1 MNESLLYHKYICGVS
16 HLKSLS
22 YSQLNDFE
30 GKGRWKLPLLC
41 LWSGGAIT
49 SSATPTIPVFIVY
62 LQQDSLFNLRRPY
75 DLVALL
81 KQEQRA
87 IMLENL
93 KEELL
98 ARKEEIDRNEDKDTG
113 A

>member
-1 MNESLLYHKYICGVS
+1 MLHSWFTVLLFSDTC
-16 HLKSLS
+16 LT
-22 YSQLNDFE
+22 F
-30 GKGRWKLPLLC
+30 RFPL
-41 LWSGGAIT
+41 
-49 SSATPTIPVFIVY
+49 Y
-62 LQQDSLFNLRRPY
+62 LQQESLFNLRRPY

-113 A
+113 NKHPIGAPYPQALDGGRGLLKVE